1 MGSNERDELIEL
13 IARGVEER
21 SLLDLRGV
29 MAKRKRDRED
39 AQLRLDARHEQRA
52 ELGRF
57 IRAFKS
63 GEGRDPTTQLR
74 RIKDGERIWMLRD
87 VADLVDMGLISLSVT
102 VDLTYGSISGQVEY
116 AARLTKDGEEAIA
129 EREAAP

>member
-74 RIKDGERIWMLRD
+74 RIK
-87 VADLVDMGLISLSVT
+87 
-102 VDLTYGSISGQVEY
+102 Y